1 MARLILEIAVR
12 DADRRLIRELALF
25 RGLSDANFE
34 LLMGAAFLQRFPER
48 VVLIREGELPDF
60 LHIVVEGTVEWFA
73 SSDGRQTTIDV
84 IGPVT
89 TFILAAVIRDEV
101 YLKSARTLT
110 PAQIL
115 MIPAA
120 AVRQVFDCDGAFA
133 RAVVGELAQRYR
145 DLVRALKNHKL
156 RSGAE
161 RLANWILQADHR
173 QGNGGRI
180 RLTYDKRTLASH
192 LGMTAENLSRSLMT
206 LTEHGVESHGRDIV
220 ITDAAALARCA
231 KPDVLIDG

>member
-1 MARLILEIAVR
+1 MPPQTGDACVR
-12 DADRRLIRELALF
+12 DADRKLIRELALF
-25 RGLSDANFE
+25 REMSDDNFE
-34 LLMGAAFLQRFPER
+34 LLMNAAFLQRFPER
-48 VVLIREGELPDF
+48 VLLIHEGDLPDF
-60 LHIVVEGTVEWFA
+60 LHIVIEGTVEWFA
-73 SSDGRQTTIDV
+73 SGEGRQTTLDV

-115 MIPAA
+115 MIPAP
-120 AVRQVFDCDGAFA
+120 AVRQVFDRDGAFA
-133 RAVVGELAQRYR
+133 RAVVAELAQRYR
-145 DLVRALKNHKL
+145 DLVRALKNQKL

-173 QGNGGRI
+173 QGNGGRV

-192 LGMTAENLSRSLMT
+192 LGMTAENLSRSLMS
-206 LTEHGVESHGRDIV
+206 LAEHGVESHGREIV
-220 ITDAAALARCA
+220 ITDPAALTRCA
-231 KPDVLIDG
+231 KPNALIDG